1 MSCMGGILLRR
12 DSCSIS
18 LPLTACTSGLFFALT
33 LTFIGKDETLGLGTG
48 GDFTSNETALL
59 FVGVNSGLVRMGGS
73 LSKSCFPVGGL

>member
-1 MSCMGGILLRR
+1 MSCMGGMLLRR

-18 LPLTACTSGLFFALT
+18 LPLTACTSGLFALI
-33 LTFIGKDETLGLGTG
+33 LTFIGRDETLGLGTG
-48 GDFTSNETALL
+48 GDFTSNETPLL

>member
-1 MSCMGGILLRR
+1 MSCMGGMLLRR

-18 LPLTACTSGLFFALT
+18 LPLTACTSGLFALI
-33 LTFIGKDETLGLGTG
+33 LTFIGKHETLG
-48 GDFTSNETALL
+48 NETALL